1 MEEKILSQEEID
13 ALLAGLAEGKIET
26 EPEKKVDAGEVKP
39 FDFRNY
45 TISARL
51 RIPGLEVISEQLIR
65 SLRMHISTILREAID
80 IHSLPLYM
88 ERFKDFLN
96 RIPVPTSIHIFKLE
110 PLKGQSLLVI
120 DSTLAFLFIERFLG
134 GERKHVKVEGREFT
148 SIEQKLIKK
157 VVNIIFNELEKAW
170 RNIIPVKA
178 KYIRGEVNP
187 QFARVLMPEET
198 VIVTGYNIELEAI
211 SGKILFC
218 YSLNTLQPFKE
229 KLYSPYQ
236 FEEYVDLTWK
246 KSLER
251 YVLSSEIDLSAI
263 LGKTIITLEDLLN
276 LEEGDVIVLDKKIEE
291 PVEIYVEGVP
301 KILGKLGVFKNRMAV
316 QVQKFLTLEEEENI
330 KKEGS

>member
-1 MEEKILSQEEID
+1 MEEKILSQDEID
-13 ALLAGLAEGKIET
+13 ALLAGLADGKIET
-26 EPEKKVDAGEVKP
+26 EPEKKGDIGEVKP

-65 SLRMHISTILREAID
+65 SLRMHLSTILREAVD
-80 IHSLPLYM
+80 IHSLPLQM

-120 DSTLAFLFIERFLG
+120 DATLAFLFIERFLG
-134 GERKHVKVEGREFT
+134 GERKHIKVEGREFT
-148 SIEQKLIKK
+148 TIEQKLIKK
-157 VVNIIFNELEKAW
+157 VVNVIFNELEKSW
-170 RNIIPVKA
+170 RNIVPVKA

-198 VIVTGYNIELEAI
+198 VIVTGYNIELESL

-218 YSLNTLQPFKE
+218 YSLNTLQPVKE

-236 FEEYVDLTWK
+236 FEEYVDLTWR
-246 KSLER
+246 KSLEK
-251 YVLSSEIDLSAI
+251 YVLGSKVALSAI
-263 LGKTIITLEDLLN
+263 LGKTVITLEDLLN
-276 LEEGDVIVLDKKIEE
+276 LEKGDVIVLDKKVEE
-291 PVEIYVEGVP
+291 PVEVYIEGVL

-316 QVQKFLTLEEEENI
+316 QIQKFITLEEEENI
-330 KKEGS
+330 EKEGS

>member
-1 MEEKILSQEEID
+1 MEEKVLSQDEID
-13 ALLAGLAEGKIET
+13 ALLAGLADGKIDT
-26 EPEKKVDAGEVKP
+26 EPEKKEETDKVKP

-51 RIPGLEVISEQLIR
+51 RIPGLEVINEQLMR
-65 SLRMHISTILREAID
+65 SMRMHLSTILKEAVD
-80 IHSLPLYM
+80 INGLPLQM

-120 DSTLAFLFIERFLG
+120 DAPLAFLFIERFLG
-134 GERKHVKVEGREFT
+134 GERKHIKVEGREFT
-148 SIEQKLIKK
+148 TIEQRLIKK
-157 VVNIIFNELEKAW
+157 VVDIIFNELEKAW
-170 RNIIPVKA
+170 KNITPIKT

-198 VIVTGYNIELEAI
+198 VIVTGYSIELESL

-218 YSLNTLQPFKE
+218 YSLNTLQPVKE

-236 FEEYVDLTWK
+236 FEEYVDLAWR

-251 YVLSSEIDLSAI
+251 YIFGSKVTLSAL
-263 LGKTIITLEDLLN
+263 LGRAVITLEDLLN
-276 LEEGDVIVLDKKIEE
+276 LEEGDVIVLDKKVEE
-291 PVEIYVEGVP
+291 PVEVYIEGIP

-316 QVQKFLTLEEEENI
+316 QVQKFLSLEEEENF
-330 KKEGS
+330 KEEES

>member
-1 MEEKILSQEEID
+1 MDEKILSQEEID

-26 EPEKKVDAGEVKP
+26 EPGKRVDIGEVKP
-39 FDFRNY
+39 FDFKNY

-120 DSTLAFLFIERFLG
+120 DATLAFLFIERFLG
-134 GERKHVKVEGREFT
+134 GEGRHVKVEGREFT

-236 FEEYVDLTWK
+236 SEEYIDLAWR

-251 YVLSSEIDLSAI
+251 YILSSEVDLSAI
-263 LGKTIITLEDLLN
+263 LGKTVITLEDLIN
-276 LEEGDVIVLDKKIEE
+276 LEEGDIIVLDKKIEE
-291 PVEIYVEGVP
+291 PVEICIEGVS

-316 QVQKFLTLEEEENI
+316 QVQKFLTLEEENI

>member
-26 EPEKKVDAGEVKP
+26 EPEKKVDVGEVKP

-45 TISARL
+45 TISTRL

-65 SLRMHISTILREAID
+65 SLRMHISTILREAVD

-120 DSTLAFLFIERFLG
+120 DATLAYLFIERFLG
-134 GERKHVKVEGREFT
+134 GEGKHVRVEGREFT
-148 SIEQKLIKK
+148 PIEQKLIKK

-198 VIVTGYNIELEAI
+198 VIVMGYNIELEAI

-218 YSLNTLQPFKE
+218 YSLNTLQPVKE

-236 FEEYVDLTWK
+236 FEEYIDLAWR

-251 YVLSSEIDLSAI
+251 YVFNSEVNLSAV
-263 LGKTIITLEDLLN
+263 LGKTTITLEDLLN
-276 LEEGDVIVLDKKIEE
+276 LEEGDVIVLDKKIDE
-291 PVEIYVEGVP
+291 PVEVYIEGVP
-301 KILGKLGVFKNRMAV
+301 KILGKLGVFKNHMAI
-316 QVQKFLTLEEEENI
+316 QVQKFLTLEEENI
-330 KKEGS
+330 KKEES

>member
-26 EPEKKVDAGEVKP
+26 EPEKKVDVGEVKP

-51 RIPGLEVISEQLIR
+51 RIPGLEVVSEQLIR

-236 FEEYVDLTWK
+236 SEEYIDLAWR

-251 YVLSSEIDLSAI
+251 YVLSSKIDLSAI

-301 KILGKLGVFKNRMAV
+301 KMLGKLGVFKNRMAI
-316 QVQKFLTLEEEENI
+316 QVQKFLTLEEENI

>member
-1 MEEKILSQEEID
+1 MEEKVLSQDEID
-13 ALLAGLAEGKIET
+13 ALLAGLADGKIDT
-26 EPEKKVDAGEVKP
+26 EPEKKEETDKVKP

-51 RIPGLEVISEQLIR
+51 RIPGLEVINEQLMR
-65 SLRMHISTILREAID
+65 SMRMQLSTILKEAVD
-80 IHSLPLYM
+80 INGLPLQM

-120 DSTLAFLFIERFLG
+120 DAPLAFLFIERFLG
-134 GERKHVKVEGREFT
+134 GERKHIKVEGREFT
-148 SIEQKLIKK
+148 TIEQRLIKK
-157 VVNIIFNELEKAW
+157 VVDIIFNELEKAW
-170 RNIIPVKA
+170 KNITPIKT

-198 VIVTGYNIELEAI
+198 VIVTGYSIELESM

-218 YSLNTLQPFKE
+218 YSLNTLQPVKE

-236 FEEYVDLTWK
+236 FEEYVDLAWR

-251 YVLSSEIDLSAI
+251 YIFGSKVTLSAL
-263 LGKTIITLEDLLN
+263 LGRAVITLEDLLN
-276 LEEGDVIVLDKKIEE
+276 LEEGDVIVLDKKVEE
-291 PVEIYVEGVP
+291 PVEVYIEGIP
-301 KILGKLGVFKNRMAV
+301 KILGKLGVFKNHMAV
-316 QVQKFLTLEEEENI
+316 QVQKFLTSEEEENL
-330 KKEGS
+330 KEEEG

>member
-26 EPEKKVDAGEVKP
+26 ETEKKTEIGEVRP

-65 SLRMHISTILREAID
+65 SLRMHLSTILREAID
-80 IHSLPLYM
+80 IHSLPLQM

-120 DSTLAFLFIERFLG
+120 DATLAYLFIERFLG
-134 GERKHVKVEGREFT
+134 GEGKHVRVEGREFT

-157 VVNIIFNELEKAW
+157 VVNVIFNELEKAW

-218 YSLNTLQPFKE
+218 YSLNTLQPVKE

-236 FEEYVDLTWK
+236 FEEYVDLAWR

-251 YVLSSEIDLSAI
+251 YVFNSEVDLSAI

-276 LEEGDVIVLDKKIEE
+276 LEEGDVIVLDKKVEE
-291 PVEIYVEGVP
+291 PVEIYIEGVP
-301 KILGKLGVFKNRMAV
+301 KMLGKLGVFKNRMAV
-316 QVQKFLTLEEEENI
+316 QVQKFLTFEEENI
-330 KKEGS
+330 KEEEES

>member
-26 EPEKKVDAGEVKP
+26 EPEEKVDVGEVKP

-51 RIPGLEVISEQLIR
+51 RIPGLEVVNEQLIR

-120 DSTLAFLFIERFLG
+120 DATLAYLFIERFLG

-198 VIVTGYNIELEAI
+198 VIVSGYNIELETV

-236 FEEYVDLTWK
+236 SEEYIDLAWR
-246 KSLER
+246 KSLEK

-276 LEEGDVIVLDKKIEE
+276 LEEGDVIVLDKKVEE
-291 PVEIYVEGVP
+291 PVEIYIEGIP
-301 KILGKLGVFKNRMAV
+301 KILGKLGVFKNHMAV
-316 QVQKFLTLEEEENI
+316 QVQKFLTFEEENI

>member
-263 LGKTIITLEDLLN
+263 LGKTTITLEDLLN

>member
-1 MEEKILSQEEID
+1 
-13 ALLAGLAEGKIET
+13 
-26 EPEKKVDAGEVKP
+26 
-39 FDFRNY
+39 
-45 TISARL
+45 
-51 RIPGLEVISEQLIR
+51 
-65 SLRMHISTILREAID
+65 MHISTILREAID

-236 FEEYVDLTWK
+236 SEEYIDLAWR

-301 KILGKLGVFKNRMAV
+301 KMLGKLGVFKNRMAI
-316 QVQKFLTLEEEENI
+316 QVQKFLTLEEENI